1 MALAAKALTL
11 AAVVGMLFAVG
22 VASPVSAGSTSG
34 SSLLTNFA
42 GPFDPTTGP
51 PDATLAAAPTRIVE
65 LVNSRYAI
73 VNREGLG
80 VTGPIRD
87 LVGAS
92 QSMFL
97 SDPQVAWD
105 PGSNRFYYSIFEN
118 RGSSS
123 PDEGIAWGFSKS
135 STPNSVADW
144 CHYFSSFNYGSEAF
158 PDRPSLGL
166 SADFIMFVTERFGI
180 PFEDFEGVDLAW
192 VKKPHR
198 GKQCPQSKTFKSGI
212 TRLTDR
218 GGDQIQW
225 GTAAR
230 EVDTSANGW
239 VVAQPA
245 TSAANLLLYKLVE
258 SGSGATV
265 TSPVSVAVPAYS
277 PPPPAPQ
284 AGLTTAGA
292 LAPTLETKGYLTQAY
307 AAFDPRLGH
316 TVIWTAHGVAGGAGA
331 AMRWYEINPSAA
343 VVDQLGTIQ
352 DPNLDVFNGTV
363 APDRLVNGKI
373 SAFGSNMVATF
384 DTSSATT
391 DVVIGTVSK
400 MGASPQSP
408 ISIVKTSPGPNVDFN
423 CYQPTRSSCRWG
435 DYSGTSPDPGAPA
448 GGPAGQVW
456 LINQWNVAS
465 VDDDTPDWRTFTAL
479 ATP

>member
-1 MALAAKALTL
+1 MALAAKGLTL
-11 AAVVGMLFAVG
+11 AAVVGMFLAVG
-22 VASPVSAGSTSG
+22 VASPVSAASTDG
-34 SSLLTNFA
+34 PSLLTNFA
-42 GPFDPTTGP
+42 GPFDPTNGP

-105 PGSNRFYYSIFEN
+105 PGSSRFYYSIFEN
-118 RGSSS
+118 RGASS

-144 CHYFSSFNYGSEAF
+144 CHYFSSFNYGSQAF

-166 SADFIMFVTERFGI
+166 SADFIMFVAERFGI
-180 PFEDFEGVDLAW
+180 PSEDSEGVDLAW

-212 TRLTDR
+212 THLTDG

-245 TSAANLLLYKLVE
+245 ASAANLLLYKLVK

-331 AMRWYEINPSAA
+331 AMRSRPKPRCLQWNRRSRPSRQRE
-343 VVDQLGTIQ
+343 DQ
-352 DPNLDVFNGTV
+352 
-363 APDRLVNGKI
+363 RLWIKHG
-373 SAFGSNMVATF
+373 GHLRY
-384 DTSSATT
+384 
-391 DVVIGTVSK
+391 VIGDNGRGDRNRFQDGCKSAESDLDRENVIRPERRLQLLPTNSLVLP
-400 MGASPQSP
+400 MGRLLRNKSRSGSSGRRAGRASLA
-408 ISIVKTSPGPNVDFN
+408 N
-423 CYQPTRSSCRWG
+423 QPMERRE
-435 DYSGTSPDPGAPA
+435 
-448 GGPAGQVW
+448 
-456 LINQWNVAS
+456 
-465 VDDDTPDWRTFTAL
+465 RRR
-479 ATP
+479 